1 MVTDGV
7 VVKVEDIS
15 AGYAKRPVLDKV
27 SFHIN
32 KGEMVGLIG
41 PNGAGKSTLLKTMRG
56 FLPLRTGLVEI
67 NGRKVQEFTAH
78 DFACQVGYLQQYVEI
93 TFGYTTKEIVL
104 AGRYPHLKWWQKEN
118 ANDWEIVRACM
129 EYTGVWDLADK
140 TMHAISGGQRQRVLL
155 AKVLAQQTPILFLD
169 EPTTGLDVFYQEEIF
184 RLCQNMC
191 QVGKTVMMVV
201 HELALAARF
210 CSRILLVGKGGI
222 IANGT
227 ADEVLT
233 EKNLSRAYGVSVK
246 VVKNPLT
253 GNIEVFTVHAD
264 QDIAREQLLYRI
276 AGVNTATNECQ
287 GGEQVV

>member
-1 MVTDGV
+1 MATEV

-15 AGYAKRPVLDKV
+15 VGYLKQPVLDKV
-27 SFHIN
+27 SFAIN

-56 FLPLRTGLVEI
+56 FLPVLTGLVEI
-67 NGRKVQEFTAH
+67 NGRKVQELTAH
-78 DFACQVGYLQQYVEI
+78 DFACQVGYLQQYAEI
-93 TFGYTTKEIVL
+93 AFGYTAKEIVL
-104 AGRYPHLKWWQKEN
+104 AGRYPHLKWWQKES
-118 ANDWEIVRACM
+118 AKDWEIVRACM

-184 RLCQNMC
+184 WFCQNMC
-191 QVGKTVMMVV
+191 RAGKTVIMVV

-210 CSRILLVGKGGI
+210 CSRIILVGKGGV

-233 EKNLSRAYGVSVK
+233 EKNLSKAYGVTVK

-253 GNIEVFTVHAD
+253 GNIEVFTVHED
-264 QDIAREQLLYRI
+264 RDVSMERLLSRI
-276 AGVNTATNECQ
+276 DAVNTVTDECQ
-287 GGEQVV
+287 SEEQFR

>member
-1 MVTDGV
+1 MATEV

-15 AGYAKRPVLDKV
+15 AGYMKQPVLDKV
-27 SFHIN
+27 SFDIN

-56 FLPLRTGLVEI
+56 FLPVRTGLVEI
-67 NGRKVQEFTAH
+67 NGRKVQELTAH
-78 DFACQVGYLQQYVEI
+78 DFACQVGYLQQYAEI
-93 TFGYTTKEIVL
+93 AFGYTAKEIVL
-104 AGRYPHLKWWQKEN
+104 AGRYPHLKWWQKESEK
-118 ANDWEIVRACM
+118 DWKIVRACM
-129 EYTGVWDLADK
+129 EYTGVLDLADK

-184 RLCQNMC
+184 WFCQNMC
-191 QVGKTVMMVV
+191 RAGKTVIMVV

-210 CSRILLVGKGGI
+210 CSRIIVVGKGGV

-233 EKNLSRAYGVSVK
+233 EKNLSQAYGVRVK

-253 GNIEVFTVHAD
+253 GNIEVFTVHED
-264 QDIAREQLLYRI
+264 RDVSMERLLSRI
-276 AGVNTATNECQ
+276 DAVNTVTDECQ
-287 GGEQVV
+287 REEQFR